1 MCPCPPWLFLGARFH
16 CWCPSEHLGDRKNFK
31 QRDDKVNGVL
41 EELNEIYIFWKSAQ
55 NKRKE
60 KENQIPLFL
69 KLLDSCY
76 YELQHMKTE
85 NSPKAVEDKPDNSVN
100 LVFGLFVLL
109 SEPHLLANL
118 TISLGHMS
126 SN

>member
-1 MCPCPPWLFLGARFH
+1 M
-16 CWCPSEHLGDRKNFK
+16 E
-31 QRDDKVNGVL
+31 
-41 EELNEIYIFWKSAQ
+41 YIFFWNSAQ
-55 NKRKE
+55 NKRKG

-69 KLLDSCY
+69 KLLDSFY
-76 YELQHMKTE
+76 YELQQMKTE
-85 NSPKAVEDKPDNSVN
+85 NPPKAVEDKPDNSVN
-100 LVFGLFVLL
+100 LMFGLFVLL

>member
-1 MCPCPPWLFLGARFH
+1 M
-16 CWCPSEHLGDRKNFK
+16 K
-31 QRDDKVNGVL
+31 
-41 EELNEIYIFWKSAQ
+41 YIFFENQHKTRE
-55 NKRKE
+55 K

-118 TISLGHMS
+118 TISLVI
-126 SN
+126 